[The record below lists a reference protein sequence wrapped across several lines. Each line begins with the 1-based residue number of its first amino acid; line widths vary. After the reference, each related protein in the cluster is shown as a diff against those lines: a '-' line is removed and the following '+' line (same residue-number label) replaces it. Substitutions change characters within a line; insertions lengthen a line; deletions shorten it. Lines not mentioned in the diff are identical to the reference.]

1 MSQTFFIHMQLIRKS
16 KNYLIKILNNL
27 IKTLGGKPDNKSD
40 TIYAL
45 PYKSNIN
52 NKIEE
57 KENYEKNI
65 IVPYKTDGNNT
76 IRVVSSYIKSIKIK
90 KK

>member
-1 MSQTFFIHMQLIRKS
+1 MSHTFFIHMQLIRKS
-16 KNYLIKILNNL
+16 KNYLIKVLHNL
-27 IKTLGGKPDNKSD
+27 IKTLGGKPDNKGD

-52 NKIEE
+52 KIEE
-57 KENYEKNI
+57 KDSYNNSI
-65 IVPYKTDGNNT
+65 IVSYNNDDNNT

>member
-1 MSQTFFIHMQLIRKS
+1 MQLIRKS
-16 KNYLIKILNNL
+16 KNYLIKVLNNF
-27 IKTLGGKPDNKSD
+27 IKTLGGKPDNKGD

-52 NKIEE
+52 KIEE
-57 KENYEKNI
+57 KDSYEKSI
-65 IVPYKTDGNNT
+65 IVPYNNDNNT

>member
-1 MSQTFFIHMQLIRKS
+1 MQLIRKS

-27 IKTLGGKPDNKSD
+27 IKTLGGKPDNKGD

-52 NKIEE
+52 KIEE
-57 KENYEKNI
+57 KDSYNKSI
-65 IVPYKTDGNNT
+65 IVSYNNDDNNT

>member
-1 MSQTFFIHMQLIRKS
+1 MSHTFFIHMQLIRKS
-16 KNYLIKILNNL
+16 KNYLIKVLHNL
-27 IKTLGGKPDNKSD
+27 IKTLGGKPDNKGD

-52 NKIEE
+52 KIEE
-57 KENYEKNI
+57 KDSYNKSI
-65 IVPYKTDGNNT
+65 IVSYNNDDNNT

>member
-1 MSQTFFIHMQLIRKS
+1 MSHTFFIHMQLIRKS
-16 KNYLIKILNNL
+16 KNYLIKVLHNL
-27 IKTLGGKPDNKSD
+27 IKTLGGKPDNKGD

-57 KENYEKNI
+57 KDSYNKSI
-65 IVPYKTDGNNT
+65 IVSYNNDDNNT

>member
-1 MSQTFFIHMQLIRKS
+1 MHFKNFIQFL
-16 KNYLIKILNNL
+16 YFKILNNL
-27 IKTLGGKPDNKSD
+27 IKTLGGKPDNKGD

-52 NKIEE
+52 KIEE
-57 KENYEKNI
+57 KDSYEKSI
-65 IVPYKTDGNNT
+65 IVPYKNDDNNT
-76 IRVVSSYIKSIKIK
+76 IRIVSSYIKSIKIK

>member
-1 MSQTFFIHMQLIRKS
+1 MSHTFFIHMQLIRKS
-16 KNYLIKILNNL
+16 KNYLIKVLHNL
-27 IKTLGGKPDNKSD
+27 IKTLGGKPDNKGD

-57 KENYEKNI
+57 KDNYDKNI
-65 IVPYKTDGNNT
+65 SVQNNNNTNT
-76 IRVVSSYIKSIKIK
+76 IRIVSSYIKSIKIK

>member
-1 MSQTFFIHMQLIRKS
+1 MHFKNFIQFLYFKVLTNLLRS
-16 KNYLIKILNNL
+16 LNE
-27 IKTLGGKPDNKSD
+27 KPNNKGD

-45 PYKSNIN
+45 PYKRCIN

-57 KENYEKNI
+57 KEIKIES
-65 IVPYKTDGNNT
+65 IVPYNNYDNNT
-76 IRVVSSYIKSIKIK
+76 IRIVSSYIKSIKIK

>member
-1 MSQTFFIHMQLIRKS
+1 MQLIRKS
-16 KNYLIKILNNL
+16 KNYLIKVLHNL
-27 IKTLGGKPDNKSD
+27 IKTLGGKPDNKGD

-57 KENYEKNI
+57 KDNYDKNI
-65 IVPYKTDGNNT
+65 SVQNNNNTNT
-76 IRVVSSYIKSIKIK
+76 IRIVSSYIKSIKIK

>member
-1 MSQTFFIHMQLIRKS
+1 MQLIRKS
-16 KNYLIKILNNL
+16 KNYLIKVLHNL
-27 IKTLGGKPDNKSD
+27 IKTLGGKPDNKGD

-52 NKIEE
+52 KIEE
-57 KENYEKNI
+57 KDSYEKSI
-65 IVPYKTDGNNT
+65 IVPYKNEDNNT
-76 IRVVSSYIKSIKIK
+76 IRIVSSYIKSIKIK

>member
-1 MSQTFFIHMQLIRKS
+1 MSHTLYIHMQLIRKS

-27 IKTLGGKPDNKSD
+27 IKTLGGKPDNKGD

-52 NKIEE
+52 KIEE
-57 KENYEKNI
+57 KDSYNKSI
-65 IVPYKTDGNNT
+65 IVSYNNDDNNT

>member
-1 MSQTFFIHMQLIRKS
+1 MQLIRKS
-16 KNYLIKILNNL
+16 KIYLIKILSNL
-27 IKTLGGKPDNKSD
+27 LKSLNSKHNKED

-45 PYKSNIN
+45 PYKRGYIN

-57 KENYEKNI
+57 KENSNEYNI
-65 IVPYKTDGNNT
+65 IPFNSDNS
-76 IRVVSSYIKSIKIK
+76 IHIVSSYIKSIKIK

>member
-1 MSQTFFIHMQLIRKS
+1 MSHTFFIHMQLIRKS
-16 KNYLIKILNNL
+16 KNYLIKVLNNL
-27 IKTLGGKPDNKSD
+27 IKTLGGKPDNKGD

-52 NKIEE
+52 KIEE
-57 KENYEKNI
+57 KDSYEKSI
-65 IVPYKTDGNNT
+65 IVPYNNDNNT
-76 IRVVSSYIKSIKIK
+76 IRIVSSYIKSIKIK

>member
-1 MSQTFFIHMQLIRKS
+1 MHFKNFIQFL
-16 KNYLIKILNNL
+16 YFKILNNL
-27 IKTLGGKPDNKSD
+27 IKTLGGKPDNKGD

-52 NKIEE
+52 KIEE
-57 KENYEKNI
+57 KEIKIES
-65 IVPYKTDGNNT
+65 IVPYKNDDNNT
-76 IRVVSSYIKSIKIK
+76 IRIVSSYIKSIKIK

>member
-1 MSQTFFIHMQLIRKS
+1 MSHTFFIHMQLIRKS

-27 IKTLGGKPDNKSD
+27 IKTLGGKPDNKGD

-52 NKIEE
+52 KIEE
-57 KENYEKNI
+57 KDSYEKSI
-65 IVPYKTDGNNT
+65 IVPYNNDDNNT

>member
-1 MSQTFFIHMQLIRKS
+1 M
-16 KNYLIKILNNL
+16 
-27 IKTLGGKPDNKSD
+27 
-40 TIYAL
+40 

-52 NKIEE
+52 KIEE
-57 KENYEKNI
+57 KDSYNKSI
-65 IVPYKTDGNNT
+65 IVSYNNDDNNT

>member
-1 MSQTFFIHMQLIRKS
+1 MQLIRKS

-27 IKTLGGKPDNKSD
+27 IKTLGGKPDNKGD

-52 NKIEE
+52 KIEE
-57 KENYEKNI
+57 KDRHEKSI
-65 IVPYKTDGNNT
+65 IVPYNNDDNNT

>member
-1 MSQTFFIHMQLIRKS
+1 MSHTFFIHMQLIRKS
-16 KNYLIKILNNL
+16 KNYLIKVLNNL
-27 IKTLGGKPDNKSD
+27 IKTLGGKPDNKGD

-52 NKIEE
+52 KIEE
-57 KENYEKNI
+57 KDSYNKSI
-65 IVPYKTDGNNT
+65 IVSYNNDDNNT

>member
-1 MSQTFFIHMQLIRKS
+1 MSHTFFIHMQLIRKS
-16 KNYLIKILNNL
+16 KNYLIKVLNNL
-27 IKTLGGKPDNKSD
+27 IKTLGGKPDNKGD

-57 KENYEKNI
+57 KDNYDKNI
-65 IVPYKTDGNNT
+65 RVHNNDTNT
-76 IRVVSSYIKSIKIK
+76 IRIVSSYIKSIKIK

>member
-1 MSQTFFIHMQLIRKS
+1 MQLIRRS
-16 KNYLIKILNNL
+16 KNYLIKVLTNLLRSLNE
-27 IKTLGGKPDNKSD
+27 KPNNKGD

-52 NKIEE
+52 KIEE
-57 KENYEKNI
+57 KDSYEKSI
-65 IVPYKTDGNNT
+65 IVPYKNDDNNT
-76 IRVVSSYIKSIKIK
+76 IRIVSSYIKSIKIK

>member
-1 MSQTFFIHMQLIRKS
+1 MRLIRKS

-27 IKTLGGKPDNKSD
+27 IKTLGGKPDNKGD

-52 NKIEE
+52 KIEE
-57 KENYEKNI
+57 KDSYEKSI
-65 IVPYKTDGNNT
+65 IVPYNNDDNNT

>member
-1 MSQTFFIHMQLIRKS
+1 MSHTFFIHMQLIRKS

-27 IKTLGGKPDNKSD
+27 IKTLGGKPDNKGD

-52 NKIEE
+52 KIEE
-57 KENYEKNI
+57 KDSYNKSI
-65 IVPYKTDGNNT
+65 IVSYNNDDNNT

>member
-1 MSQTFFIHMQLIRKS
+1 MQLIRRS
-16 KNYLIKILNNL
+16 KNYLIKVLTNLLRSLNE
-27 IKTLGGKPDNKSD
+27 KPNNKGD

-52 NKIEE
+52 KIEE
-57 KENYEKNI
+57 KDNYDKNI
-65 IVPYKTDGNNT
+65 SVQNNNNTNTNT
-76 IRVVSSYIKSIKIK
+76 IRIVSSYIKSIKIK

>member
-1 MSQTFFIHMQLIRKS
+1 MQLIRKS
-16 KNYLIKILNNL
+16 KNYLIKVLNNL
-27 IKTLGGKPDNKSD
+27 IKTLGGKPDNKGD

-52 NKIEE
+52 KIEE
-57 KENYEKNI
+57 KDSYDKSI
-65 IVPYKTDGNNT
+65 IVPYNNDDNNT

>member
-1 MSQTFFIHMQLIRKS
+1 MQLIRKS
-16 KNYLIKILNNL
+16 KNYLIKVLHNL
-27 IKTLGGKPDNKSD
+27 IKTLGGKPDNKGD

-52 NKIEE
+52 KIEE
-57 KENYEKNI
+57 KDSYNKSI
-65 IVPYKTDGNNT
+65 IVSYNNDDNNT

>member
-1 MSQTFFIHMQLIRKS
+1 MSHTFFIHMQLIRKS
-16 KNYLIKILNNL
+16 KNYLIKVLHNL
-27 IKTLGGKPDNKSD
+27 IKTLGGKPDNKGD

-52 NKIEE
+52 KIEE
-57 KENYEKNI
+57 KDSYEKSI
-65 IVPYKTDGNNT
+65 IVPYNNDNNT